1 MDKHPN
7 QYLNELV
14 AVYALHYLQ
23 QVYWQKTG
31 SHINNAVWS
40 FLERAGISPFANP
53 DTLTGHYLILEA
65 AYHQKD
71 LAPSE
76 TFRNIVRQQ
85 PHLKP
90 LVAHGP
96 QALLIYSYLP
106 LLESLFALDKGEKRY
121 GYCKE
126 VYRNIEDN
134 VRAARLMFERASSDL
149 ANKIF
154 ELYGDYLALALFEG
168 GAGNGAATLTIL
180 KKFLDSGKKPFFLLS
195 DLDEATK
202 KTAEELFR
210 SHGFT
215 EPLPWLKVDLGS
227 HSDLQKVE
235 RKLLGYYVVVSVNFI
250 LHEYEG
256 IAEKFFEA
264 LNNSLPH
271 AKLAITE
278 FFLPENGVIDP
289 RIPEWFIFLHQASG
303 QFLRTEKEF
312 LSIATKHGYR
322 ILDRL
327 DHQKINDKP
336 LISTLFL
343 EK

>member
-1 MDKHPN
+1 MSKHPN

-14 AVYALHYLQ
+14 AIYVLHYLHHT
-23 QVYWQKTG
+23 YWQKTG
-31 SHINNAVWS
+31 SPINNAAWN
-40 FLERAGISPFANP
+40 FLERSGISPFANP
-53 DTLTGHYLILEA
+53 DTLTGHYLTLEA

-71 LAPSE
+71 LASGE

-106 LLESLFALDKGEKRY
+106 LLENLFALDKGEKQY
-121 GYCKE
+121 GYGKE
-126 VYRNIEDN
+126 VYRVIEDN
-134 VRAARLMFERASSDL
+134 VRAARLMFERASCDL

-154 ELYGDYLALALFEG
+154 DLYGDYLALALFEG
-168 GAGNGAATLTIL
+168 GSGNGAATLTIL
-180 KKFLDSGKKPFFLLS
+180 KKFLDSSKKPVFLLS

-202 KTAEELFR
+202 KTAEDLFH

-264 LNNSLPH
+264 LSSSMPH
-271 AKLAITE
+271 ARLVITE
-278 FFLPENGVIDP
+278 FFLPENGVIDS
-289 RIPEWFIFLHQASG
+289 RVPEWFIFLHHASG
-303 QFLRTEKEF
+303 QYLRTEKEF
-312 LSIATKHGYR
+312 LSIATKHGYK
-322 ILDRL
+322 LTDRL
-327 DHQKINDKP
+327 DHHVVDDHP